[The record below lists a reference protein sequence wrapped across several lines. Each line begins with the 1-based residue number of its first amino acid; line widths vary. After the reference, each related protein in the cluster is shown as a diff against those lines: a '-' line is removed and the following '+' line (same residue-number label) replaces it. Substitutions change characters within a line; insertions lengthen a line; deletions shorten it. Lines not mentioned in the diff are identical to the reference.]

1 MNLIGK
7 KVWHKTKHAA
17 GVITAVTGNIVT
29 ISFHGREINFKYPD
43 AFASSLEFEDEEA
56 ASAVSEVSSISEFD
70 FIKQQF
76 IRSIN
81 REINYLRTTGG
92 RKYKLFDGTVISE
105 KNGRI
110 IYSFDADTELHFPND
125 TQIRIVTG
133 FGNLYGIII
142 SCEDYAVLIQTYE
155 AVPGTLKSIEF
166 YAEPWQLL
174 DALKERVSSLSPKD
188 RIAYEVACQG
198 RFNSSYSYGMDFG
211 QELAIKHAVSQ
222 LVTVIWG
229 PPGTGKTQTLAKIA
243 YRYIMEGKR
252 VLMLSYSNVSVD
264 GAILRVAEEL
274 RNANHDGMIIRY
286 GYPRRKEILEDRSL
300 SSYQYVLTSHPDLDK
315 QYQILQMSR
324 KNLRRDD
331 PRKAEISKELASLRK
346 QLIEEEKALVQQAL
360 FIATTVSKAVVDSA
374 IYTQRFDLVL
384 FDEASMAYVPHVV
397 FAASLAKDHFVCLG
411 DFRQLPAIVQCPD
424 NKDLKKDIFE
434 HTGITGAVEKEVGH
448 EWLVMLNRQY
458 RMHPDIA
465 EFVSER
471 MYSNAL
477 VSGKEMRDK
486 WKEVTDE
493 KPFPGCPMGLLDFS
507 GLYSVSTKTPDGSRI
522 NILSA
527 LICARYADILS
538 EHIDMGIIT
547 PYNAQSRLILSMIRD
562 MQEDGGRQM
571 KVTCAT
577 VHQFQ
582 GSERGMIIYDAVDC
596 FRMRYPGTLLTSKE
610 NQTADRLFNVAITRS
625 RGKFVIVCNRD
636 YFRRKKTSSDLLF
649 MNAVS
654 KIERLGK
661 VYKIEEV
668 FSEVYTDQST
678 NSHFYI
684 GNDQDAWEIYL
695 KDIRSAKDSVY
706 IDIPGTIDDG
716 EKELQE
722 FTLALTEAA
731 NRNVRVVIRREERMT
746 LPDKWSSY
754 TVIEPYVCMPVTI
767 IDSNILWYNQPL
779 SNADFFSEG
788 EIVATEYY
796 PRIRFQGQYTVR
808 SVMAL
813 LEMKA

>member
-448 EWLVMLNRQY
+448 EWLVMLHRQY
-458 RMHPDIA
+458 RMHPDI
-465 EFVSER
+465 SG
-471 MYSNAL
+471 MSNGTTGFL
-477 VSGKEMRDK
+477 
-486 WKEVTDE
+486 
-493 KPFPGCPMGLLDFS
+493 
-507 GLYSVSTKTPDGSRI
+507 
-522 NILSA
+522 
-527 LICARYADILS
+527 
-538 EHIDMGIIT
+538 
-547 PYNAQSRLILSMIRD
+547 
-562 MQEDGGRQM
+562 
-571 KVTCAT
+571 
-577 VHQFQ
+577 
-582 GSERGMIIYDAVDC
+582 
-596 FRMRYPGTLLTSKE
+596 GTLLCFHQNT
-610 NQTADRLFNVAITRS
+610 
-625 RGKFVIVCNRD
+625 
-636 YFRRKKTSSDLLF
+636 
-649 MNAVS
+649 
-654 KIERLGK
+654 
-661 VYKIEEV
+661 
-668 FSEVYTDQST
+668 
-678 NSHFYI
+678 
-684 GNDQDAWEIYL
+684 
-695 KDIRSAKDSVY
+695 
-706 IDIPGTIDDG
+706 
-716 EKELQE
+716 
-722 FTLALTEAA
+722 
-731 NRNVRVVIRREERMT
+731 
-746 LPDKWSSY
+746 
-754 TVIEPYVCMPVTI
+754 
-767 IDSNILWYNQPL
+767 
-779 SNADFFSEG
+779 
-788 EIVATEYY
+788 
-796 PRIRFQGQYTVR
+796 
-808 SVMAL
+808 
-813 LEMKA
+813 